1 VERALRRAAELPP
14 AWVRELRRLRD
25 RLRDGVPPLGE
36 LLHHAYRVFAV
47 YLLVLLLVNLFFPD
61 NLYAKGSS
69 SSSSSRS
76 GISSGSSGSDSAPF
90 HGFAFSD
97 PGTRYDAFRYRPAFH
112 ARRSYGTSGSG
123 TDRVYD
129 AEGREH
135 PALRFSFTDPQ
146 GSRKPVASVL
156 ALTPELQLLDSGA
169 VACTP
174 ALPGYQCL
182 LEPGGVRVLDTA
194 SRQVVTLRPSARLLN
209 DAQARTRSQLA
220 SLDRAVGEHQR
231 WLDWVGWGTA
241 VAPGREAVSEMEAL
255 GTMKRALQTA
265 HEAWSGASGTP
276 TATFDPPTG
285 WTTLFPGI
293 YLEPP
298 AFASQDPTVVWAS
311 ADGSLRRQSVSPPAQ
326 LTDTDRF
333 LFRVLQRRLT
343 EGNDQSLSGPVAR
356 WIETHGAALRVN
368 PL

>member
-1 VERALRRAAELPP
+1 
-14 AWVRELRRLRD
+14 
-25 RLRDGVPPLGE
+25 
-36 LLHHAYRVFAV
+36 
-47 YLLVLLLVNLFFPD
+47 
-61 NLYAKGSS
+61 
-69 SSSSSRS
+69 
-76 GISSGSSGSDSAPF
+76 
-90 HGFAFSD
+90 
-97 PGTRYDAFRYRPAFH
+97 
-112 ARRSYGTSGSG
+112 
-123 TDRVYD
+123 VYD
-129 AEGREH
+129 PEGREH

-174 ALPGYQCL
+174 AVPGYQCL
-182 LEPGGVRVLDTA
+182 LEPGGVRVLDTT
-194 SRQVVTLRPSARLLN
+194 SRPIVALRPSARLLN

-220 SLDRAVGEHQR
+220 SLDRAIGEHQR

-255 GTMKRALQTA
+255 GTMKKALQTA
-265 HEAWSGASGTP
+265 HGAWSGASGTP
-276 TATFDPPTG
+276 VATFDPPTG

-326 LTDTDRF
+326 LTDPDRF

-343 EGNDQSLSGPVAR
+343 EGQDQSLSQPVAR
-356 WIETHGAALRVN
+356 WIETHGPALGLK
-368 PL
+368 PS